1 VDLNKMFNENNEPFT
16 EYEQYLMSKYD
27 VELVFPGGIEVVQKK
42 KAEVLAD
49 IVYKHL
55 GAENSKKLVE
65 MLEEQ

>member
-1 VDLNKMFNENNEPFT
+1 
-16 EYEQYLMSKYD
+16 MSKYD